1 MIRLVQFTVIAVSIF
16 LDGHIYMLLELI
28 FYRLRCNLKKLLKE
42 SSSLLLSFRA
52 SQNKLSAK

>member
-1 MIRLVQFTVIAVSIF
+1 MIRLVQFTVVAVSIF

-28 FYRLRCNLKKLLKE
+28 FCRLRCNLKKLLKE

-52 SQNKLSAK
+52 SHNKLSAK